1 MNLDQ
6 FQLNDPKKLFAEL
19 TAFALQGKNS
29 KFELIT
35 SLHMRGVCRIYKRGM
50 KRVIKI
56 FKSLR
61 DTLIQ
66 AYKEAVNSGKILP
79 DDVEMM
85 TAIRN
90 FDHCYKF
97 YRQELNTVKDMLN
110 EYHFYMW
117 DGHNVKASYLGKR
130 RSLLEMYDYRKKQF
144 TFKCNCDII
153 FIERYE
159 YGKRYTKSYG
169 SQ

>member
-1 MNLDQ
+1 MKLDQ
-6 FQLNDPKKLFAEL
+6 FQLDDPKKLFAEL
-19 TAFALQGKNS
+19 TAFALQGNQS
-29 KFELIT
+29 KFEFIT
-35 SLHMRGVCRIYKRGM
+35 SLSMRSVCRTYKRGI

-61 DTLIQ
+61 DALIE
-66 AYKEAVNSGKILP
+66 AYTNAINAGKILP

-97 YRQELNTVKDMLN
+97 YRRELNVVKDMLN

-117 DGHNVKASYLGKR
+117 DGHNVIASYLGKH
-130 RSLLEMYDYRKKQF
+130 RSLLEMYDYRKK
-144 TFKCNCDII
+144 
-153 FIERYE
+153 
-159 YGKRYTKSYG
+159 
-169 SQ
+169 